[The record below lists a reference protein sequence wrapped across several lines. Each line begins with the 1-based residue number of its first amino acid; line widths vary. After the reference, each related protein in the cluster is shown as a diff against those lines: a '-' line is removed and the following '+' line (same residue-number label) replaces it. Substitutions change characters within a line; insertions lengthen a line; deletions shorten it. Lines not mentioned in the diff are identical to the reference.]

1 MHLFMRYFYLIVT
14 ILVPLVS
21 RAAEVPETH
30 RNVRSS
36 GMGGIYMS
44 IVNNSDAIFVNPA
57 AMGRTTGFNWQVM
70 NVEAGVN
77 GLDIYQDF
85 SNIDQS
91 DTNSFNQFFGKE
103 IWFRAGGKSA
113 VTLPYFGIG
122 VYSDSQASF
131 ELHNPAFPQF
141 ETNFISDYGVVL
153 GGAFPIGPRS
163 YGGLTF
169 KRISR
174 WGGQQDI
181 DLGVIATGD
190 PADIADQF
198 QNKGNGYGIDAAL
211 LTSLPLPLS
220 PTFSLVWQDVGST
233 AFIKSA
239 GAEAPPRIHDNLSLG
254 VSTSLDLPGLDW
266 VAGFEYRHIT
276 ESQYALGQKLHFG
289 TEFSLPMIDIR
300 GGINQGY
307 ATYGLGLN
315 ILFFRF
321 DVASYTEEMGTYP
334 GQTPQNRIELGLS
347 LDLSFDADF
356 NLMGSDGKRR
366 KLKQRR

>member
-1 MHLFMRYFYLIVT
+1 MKKLLSFFLLSMSF
-14 ILVPLVS
+14 S
-21 RAAEVPETH
+21 AWAGEVPETH
-30 RNVRSS
+30 RNVRSV

-44 IVNNSDAIFVNPA
+44 IVNNSDALFVNPA
-57 AMGRTTGFNWQVM
+57 AMGRTSGLNWQVM
-70 NVEAGVN
+70 NVETGVN
-77 GLDIYQDF
+77 GLDIYEDFQDIDASDASSF
-85 SNIDQS
+85 S
-91 DTNSFNQFFGKE
+91 QFFGKDV
-103 IWFRAGGKSA
+103 WFRAGGKTA
-113 VTLPYFGIG
+113 VTLPYFGVG
-122 VYSDSQASF
+122 AYTDNQVQF

-141 ETNFISDYGVVL
+141 DTTFLSDYGLVV
-153 GGAFPIGPRS
+153 GGAFPLGPVS

-181 DLGVIATGD
+181 DLGVIASGSLSD
-190 PADIADQF
+190 VGEQF

-211 LTSLPLPLS
+211 MTTLPVPLS
-220 PTFSLVWQDVGST
+220 PTVSVVWQDVGST
-233 AFIKSA
+233 AFTMTD

-276 ESQYALGQKLHFG
+276 ESEYQLGKKLHLG
-289 TEFSLPMIDIR
+289 TELSLPFLDLR

-307 ATYGLGLN
+307 ATYGVGMNL
-315 ILFFRF
+315 LFLRF
-321 DVASYTEEMGTYP
+321 DVASYTEEMGAYP
-334 GQTPQNRIELGLS
+334 GQSPQNRIELGLS

-356 NLMGSDGKRR
+356 RLVNADGKRR